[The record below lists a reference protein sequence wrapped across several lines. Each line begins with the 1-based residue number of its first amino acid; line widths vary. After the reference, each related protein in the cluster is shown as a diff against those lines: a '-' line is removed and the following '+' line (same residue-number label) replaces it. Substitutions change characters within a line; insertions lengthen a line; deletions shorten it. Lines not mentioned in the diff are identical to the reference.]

1 MPNRI
6 IVFILRPPGYPRG
19 CARFGISGFHLCDQ
33 SALGIT
39 GSIFLRQSLA
49 YRWLSERSSQK
60 GAALPIADLYAG
72 QITEVVNMAQIQV
85 TNLTFSYDGSADDV
99 LKDVTF
105 NIDTDWKLGL
115 IGRNGKGKT
124 TLLNLFMG
132 KYEYQGSIIAGTRF
146 DYFPYRVTERDIGKT
161 ASELIEGWKPTVESW
176 QVMVQMNELKMDPEC
191 LYRPFGTLSYG
202 ERTRVM
208 LAVLFADE
216 NEFLLI
222 DEPTN
227 HLDGAARDI
236 IKEYLETKK
245 GFILV
250 SHDRDLLDAV
260 CDHVLVLN
268 RASIEVQTGNFS
280 SWWENKEKTDAFRQ
294 AENEK
299 HLKEIGKLRSAAD
312 RTGRWADKSE
322 GTKIGFDPVKEHDRS
337 IATRSFIGAKTK
349 KMQARVKAVEKR
361 IDREITEK
369 EGLLQDIERVNDLK
383 LQPLRYHKEVLINAY
398 DLSLRY
404 ADADRELFR
413 GLRFQVRRGERVV
426 LSGDNGCGK
435 SSVLKAILRKNDPEG
450 HDSENK
456 LITEG
461 TLDVASGL
469 IVSYVNQD
477 TSFLHGTLRE
487 FCTKRGLE
495 ESLFLAVLRQLDMQR
510 EQFVKNMEDFSE
522 GQKKK
527 VLIAASLIT
536 PAHLYIWD
544 EPLNY
549 IDVFSRMQIEKLISE
564 FEPTMLLVEHDVSFR
579 KKVASSV
586 VVL

>member
-1 MPNRI
+1 
-6 IVFILRPPGYPRG
+6 
-19 CARFGISGFHLCDQ
+19 
-33 SALGIT
+33 
-39 GSIFLRQSLA
+39 
-49 YRWLSERSSQK
+49 
-60 GAALPIADLYAG
+60 
-72 QITEVVNMAQIQV
+72 MAQIQV

-99 LKDVTF
+99 LRDVTF

-132 KYEYQGSIIAGTRF
+132 RYEYQGSISTSTRF
-146 DYFPYRVTERDIGKT
+146 DYFPYQVTEKDNLKT
-161 ASELIEGWKPTVESW
+161 AFELIESWKPGVESW
-176 QVMVQMNELKMDPEC
+176 QVMVQMNQLGMDSEC

-227 HLDGAARDI
+227 HLDSAARDI

-299 HLKEIGKLRSAAD
+299 HLKEIGKLKSAAD
-312 RTGRWADKSE
+312 RTGKWAEKSE
-322 GTKIGFDPVKEHDRS
+322 GSKIGFDPVKEHDRS

-450 HDSENK
+450 HESENK

-469 IVSYVNQD
+469 VVSYVNQD
-477 TSFLHGTLRE
+477 TSFLRGTLRE
-487 FCTKRGLE
+487 FCKKRGLE
-495 ESLFLAVLRQLDMQR
+495 ESMFLAVLRQLDMQR

-549 IDVFSRMQIEKLISE
+549 IDVFSRMQIEKLILE

-579 KKVASSV
+579 KKVATNV